1 MPNKVIMIIRH
12 AEKPAPGGADLG
24 VNEQGESDPASL
36 TVRGWQRAGG
46 LCRLFSEPPL
56 PLSVPASIVAS
67 GTVKKDGSGTRSKR
81 PSQTIAPLARRLG
94 LEPDLTHSKGQE
106 QPAAESIL
114 IAPSPV
120 LVSWQ
125 HESIP
130 SLAAALAGSAD
141 IAPRA
146 WPDDDFDSIWMLEA
160 DQENTWSFVRTSQAV
175 LDGDDAA

>member
-1 MPNKVIMIIRH
+1 MIIRH
-12 AEKPAPGGADLG
+12 AEKPVPGGADLG
-24 VNEQGESDPASL
+24 VDEQGEGDPASL
-36 TVRGWQRAGG
+36 TVRGWQRAGA

-56 PLSVPASIVAS
+56 PLSMPASIVAS
-67 GTVKKDGSGTRSKR
+67 ATVKKDGSGTRSKR
-81 PSQTIAPLARRLG
+81 PSQTIAPLAMRLG

-106 QPAAESIL
+106 QLAAESIR

-130 SLAAALAGSAD
+130 GLAAAIAGSTE
-141 IAPRA
+141 IAPPS

-160 DQENTWSFVRTSQAV
+160 GQDNVWSFLRMSQAL
-175 LDGDDAA
+175 LDGDGTA